1 MVFLVLEPHRPLY
14 FRRRIDKRTQRIAG
28 QGMIISASVD
38 VFELQR
44 FVVAALSIGALEKK
58 ALDFVGG
65 IQSVTFLFVQVVGV
79 TLQCAANIGCVR
91 RASLVDDLAKDQDFA
106 RAKDIRRSPVE
117 RAPVNPQPQI
127 TFALRR
133 KAPDRRSIEGE
144 VVPTLDEELLV
155 IVKHVQAAFE
165 IAEKHGDRLDPLFI
179 GQILE
184 PLFLDL
190 VSCDAV
196 PALFLRLQIQFF
208 EFVIRECQKIAQFVG
223 HESPSSPSMLPILFL
238 CSVLAKS
245 RLMGTLKWLVA
256 TFQNIASLRT
266 VPIEKADEADKRLLS
281 GRTLHLRGPS
291 KNGPRQGPFAHC

>member
-28 QGMIISASVD
+28 EGMIISAGVD

-44 FVVAALSIGALEKK
+44 FAVAAVSIGALEKK

-79 TLQCAANIGCVR
+79 TLQCAANVGSVR
-91 RASLVDDLAKDQDFA
+91 LATLVDDLAKDQDFA
-106 RAKDIRRSPVE
+106 RAKDIRWAPVE
-117 RAPVNPQPQI
+117 RAPVNPQSQI

-133 KAPDRRSIEGE
+133 KSPDRRPIERE
-144 VVPTLDEELLV
+144 VVPTLDEKLLV

-196 PALFLRLQIQFF
+196 PALLLRLQIQFF
-208 EFVIRECQKIAQFVG
+208 ELVIRECQKIAQFVG
-223 HESPSSPSMLPILFL
+223 HESPSSPSMLPMLFL
-238 CSVLAKS
+238 CSVLAKIQTDGDLNGWLQHFRIS
-245 RLMGTLKWLVA
+245 RACGPCQSKKLMRWIKGFYPGGL
-256 TFQNIASLRT
+256 
-266 VPIEKADEADKRLLS
+266 
-281 GRTLHLRGPS
+281 
-291 KNGPRQGPFAHC
+291 

>member
-28 QGMIISASVD
+28 EGMIISAGVD

-58 ALDFVGG
+58 ALDFVGR
-65 IQSVTFLFVQVVGV
+65 IQSVTSLLVQVVGV
-79 TLQCAANIGCVR
+79 TLQCAANVGSVR
-91 RASLVDDLAKDQDFA
+91 RAPLVDTFAKDQDFA
-106 RAKDIRRSPVE
+106 RAKDISWSPVE
-117 RAPVNPQPQI
+117 RAPVNAQPQI

-133 KAPDRRSIEGE
+133 KSPDRRPIERE
-144 VVPTLDEELLV
+144 VVPTLAEELLV
-155 IVKHVQAAFE
+155 IIKHVQADFK

-196 PALFLRLQIQFF
+196 PALLLRLQIQLF
-208 EFVIRECQKIAQFVG
+208 ELARRKYRKIA
-223 HESPSSPSMLPILFL
+223 
-238 CSVLAKS
+238 
-245 RLMGTLKWLVA
+245 
-256 TFQNIASLRT
+256 
-266 VPIEKADEADKRLLS
+266 
-281 GRTLHLRGPS
+281 
-291 KNGPRQGPFAHC
+291 